1 MKQMHVLVVDDEAA
15 IRQVLAAQLI
25 RAGHAVEQ
33 ANCAQEALD
42 TLFTSDFDVCICDL
56 RLPDHDGIEVIKRC
70 RAKEVDIAFLMITA
84 FASVDT
90 AIEAMKL
97 GAHDYLMKPVQAED
111 LLIRLEH
118 IADVTRL
125 RDENRYLKKMMVA
138 SETAADTLGVSAPMR
153 EIETLVDKV
162 SRTDGTVLITGESGT
177 GKSHIARTIHKRSGR
192 RDRAMVTVNC
202 GAIPKELLE
211 SELFGHIKGAFTG
224 ADRNKKGLFREADG
238 GTLFLDEIGE
248 LPLALQVKLLHVIE
262 EKEVRPLG
270 AEQSRRVDV
279 RIIAAT
285 NRNIDEMMR
294 IGEFREDLYY
304 RLNVLHI
311 TLPPLRSRREDIP
324 LYIDY
329 FHNSEI
335 ERLGLDGRYG
345 IDPEVEEHLL
355 AYEWPGNLRELQ
367 NVIARMLV
375 LAEDHIIDMADL
387 PSHVTRYEHNGS
399 SYEIDA
405 TYGSLRDQVRQFEI
419 GVIKKAINTAGNDR
433 ALAARSLDIG
443 LSTLYR
449 KLEEK

>member
-15 IRQVLAAQLI
+15 IRQVLAEQLT
-25 RAGHAVEQ
+25 RSGHTVEQ
-33 ANCAQEALD
+33 ADCGEEALKV
-42 TLFTSDFDVCICDL
+42 LQSSDFDVCICDL
-56 RLPDHDGIEVIKRC
+56 RLPDLDGIEVIRRC
-70 RAKEVDIAFLMITA
+70 RAKEMDIAFLMITA

-97 GAHDYLMKPVQAED
+97 GAYDYLMKPVQLED
-111 LLIRLEH
+111 LLIRLDH
-118 IADVTRL
+118 IADVARL
-125 RDENRYLKKMMVA
+125 RDENRYLRKMVESDA
-138 SETAADTLGVSAPMR
+138 GSDTLGLSVPMR
-153 EIETLVDKV
+153 KIQTLINKV
-162 SRTDGTVLITGESGT
+162 SRTDSTVLITGESGT
-177 GKSHIARTIHKRSGR
+177 GKSHIARTIHYDSNR

-262 EKEVRPLG
+262 DKEVRPLG

-285 NRNIDEMMR
+285 NRNIVEMMQS
-294 IGEFREDLYY
+294 GEFREDLFY

-324 LYIDY
+324 LYIEY
-329 FHNSEI
+329 FLNTEI
-335 ERLGLDGRYG
+335 SRLGLEGSYS

-375 LAEDHIIDMADL
+375 LAEEHAINMGDL
-387 PSHVTRYEHNGS
+387 PSHVTRYEHNGNK
-399 SYEIDA
+399 YEFGK
-405 TYGSLRDQVRQFEI
+405 TFGSLREQVRQFEI
-419 GVIKKAINTAGNDR
+419 GVIKKAIDAAGNDR

-449 KLEEK
+449 KLEER

>member
-1 MKQMHVLVVDDEAA
+1 MKQMHILVVDDEAA
-15 IRQVLAAQLI
+15 IRQVLAEQLT
-25 RAGHAVEQ
+25 RSRHTVEQ
-33 ANCAQEALD
+33 ADCGEEALKM
-42 TLFTSDFDVCICDL
+42 LQSSDFDVCICDL
-56 RLPDHDGIEVIKRC
+56 RLPDLDGIEVIRRC
-70 RAKEVDIAFLMITA
+70 RVKEMEIAFLMITA

-97 GAHDYLMKPVQAED
+97 GAYDYLMKPVQLED
-111 LLIRLEH
+111 VLIRLDH
-118 IADVTRL
+118 IADIVRL
-125 RDENRYLKKMMVA
+125 RDENRYLRKMVESDA
-138 SETAADTLGVSAPMR
+138 GSDTLGLSAPMR
-153 EIETLVDKV
+153 KIQTLINKV
-162 SRTDGTVLITGESGT
+162 SRTDSTVLITGESGT
-177 GKSHIARTIHKRSGR
+177 GKSHIARTIHYDSNR

-224 ADRNKKGLFREADG
+224 ADRIKKGLFREADG

-262 EKEVRPLG
+262 DKEVRPLG

-285 NRNIDEMMR
+285 NRNIVEMMQS
-294 IGEFREDLYY
+294 GEFREDLFY

-324 LYIDY
+324 LYIEY
-329 FHNSEI
+329 FLNTEI
-335 ERLGLDGRYG
+335 LRLGLEGSYS

-375 LAEDHIIDMADL
+375 LAEERAINMGDL
-387 PSHVTRYEHNGS
+387 PSHVTRYEHNGNK
-399 SYEIDA
+399 YEFGK
-405 TYGSLRDQVRQFEI
+405 TFGSLREQVRQFEI
-419 GVIKKAINTAGNDR
+419 GVIKKAIDAAGNDR

-449 KLEEK
+449 KLEER

>member
-15 IRQVLAAQLI
+15 IRQVLAEQLT
-25 RAGHAVEQ
+25 RSGHTVEQ
-33 ANCAQEALD
+33 ADCGEEALKV
-42 TLFTSDFDVCICDL
+42 LQSSDFDVCICDL
-56 RLPDHDGIEVIKRC
+56 RLPDLDGIEVIRRC
-70 RAKEVDIAFLMITA
+70 RAKEMDIAFLMITA

-97 GAHDYLMKPVQAED
+97 GAYDYLMKPVQLED
-111 LLIRLEH
+111 LLIRLDH
-118 IADVTRL
+118 IADVARL
-125 RDENRYLKKMMVA
+125 RDENRYLRKMVESDA
-138 SETAADTLGVSAPMR
+138 GSDTLGLSVPMR
-153 EIETLVDKV
+153 KIQTLINKV
-162 SRTDGTVLITGESGT
+162 SRTDSTVLITGESGT
-177 GKSHIARTIHKRSGR
+177 GKSYIARTIHYDSNR

-262 EKEVRPLG
+262 DKEVRPLG

-285 NRNIDEMMR
+285 NRNIVEMMQS
-294 IGEFREDLYY
+294 GEFREDLFY

-324 LYIDY
+324 LYIEY
-329 FHNSEI
+329 FLNTEI
-335 ERLGLDGRYG
+335 SRLGLEGSYS

-375 LAEDHIIDMADL
+375 LAEEHAINMGDL
-387 PSHVTRYEHNGS
+387 PSHVTRYEHNGNK
-399 SYEIDA
+399 YEFGK
-405 TYGSLRDQVRQFEI
+405 TFGSLREQVRQFEI
-419 GVIKKAINTAGNDR
+419 GVIKKAIDAAGNDR

-449 KLEEK
+449 KLEER

>member
-1 MKQMHVLVVDDEAA
+1 M
-15 IRQVLAAQLI
+15 
-25 RAGHAVEQ
+25 
-33 ANCAQEALD
+33 
-42 TLFTSDFDVCICDL
+42 
-56 RLPDHDGIEVIKRC
+56 
-70 RAKEVDIAFLMITA
+70 DIAFLMITA

-97 GAHDYLMKPVQAED
+97 GAYDYLMKPVQLED
-111 LLIRLEH
+111 VLIRLDH
-118 IADVTRL
+118 IADVVRL
-125 RDENRYLKKMMVA
+125 RDENRYLRKMVE
-138 SETAADTLGVSAPMR
+138 SDTGSDTLGLSVPMR
-153 EIETLVDKV
+153 KIQTLINKV
-162 SRTDGTVLITGESGT
+162 SRTDSTVLITGESGT
-177 GKSHIARTIHKRSGR
+177 GKSHIARTIHYESNR

-224 ADRNKKGLFREADG
+224 ADRIKKGLFREADG

-262 EKEVRPLG
+262 DKEVRPLG

-285 NRNIDEMMR
+285 NRNIVEMMQS
-294 IGEFREDLYY
+294 GEFREDLFY

-324 LYIDY
+324 LYIEY
-329 FHNSEI
+329 FLNTEI
-335 ERLGLDGRYG
+335 SRLGLEGSYS

-375 LAEDHIIDMADL
+375 LAEERAINMGDL
-387 PSHVTRYEHNGS
+387 PSHVTRYEHNGNK
-399 SYEIDA
+399 YEFGK
-405 TYGSLRDQVRQFEI
+405 TFGSLREQVRQFEI
-419 GVIKKAINTAGNDR
+419 GVIKKAIDAAGNDR

-449 KLEEK
+449 KLEER

>member
-15 IRQVLAAQLI
+15 IRQVLAEQLT
-25 RAGHAVEQ
+25 RSGHTVEQ
-33 ANCAQEALD
+33 ADCGEEALKV
-42 TLFTSDFDVCICDL
+42 LQSSDFDVCICDL
-56 RLPDHDGIEVIKRC
+56 RLPDLDGIEVIRRC
-70 RAKEVDIAFLMITA
+70 RAKEMDIAFLMITA

-97 GAHDYLMKPVQAED
+97 GAYDYLMKPVQLED
-111 LLIRLEH
+111 LLIRLDH
-118 IADVTRL
+118 IADVARL
-125 RDENRYLKKMMVA
+125 RDENRYLRKMVESDA
-138 SETAADTLGVSAPMR
+138 GSDTLGLSVSMR
-153 EIETLVDKV
+153 KIQTLINKV
-162 SRTDGTVLITGESGT
+162 SRTDSTVLITGESGT
-177 GKSHIARTIHKRSGR
+177 GKSHIARTIHYDSNR

-262 EKEVRPLG
+262 DKEVRPLG

-285 NRNIDEMMR
+285 NRNIVEMMQS
-294 IGEFREDLYY
+294 GEFREDLFY

-324 LYIDY
+324 LYIEY
-329 FHNSEI
+329 FLNTEI
-335 ERLGLDGRYG
+335 SRLGLEGSYS

-375 LAEDHIIDMADL
+375 LAEEHAINMGDL
-387 PSHVTRYEHNGS
+387 PSHVTRYEHNGNK
-399 SYEIDA
+399 YEFGK
-405 TYGSLRDQVRQFEI
+405 TFGSLREQVRQFEI
-419 GVIKKAINTAGNDR
+419 GLIKKAIDAAGNDR

-449 KLEEK
+449 KLEER

>member
-15 IRQVLAAQLI
+15 IRQVLAEQLT
-25 RAGHAVEQ
+25 RSGHTVEQ
-33 ANCAQEALD
+33 ADCGEEALKV
-42 TLFTSDFDVCICDL
+42 LQSSDFDVCICDL
-56 RLPDHDGIEVIKRC
+56 RLPDLDGIEVIRRC
-70 RAKEVDIAFLMITA
+70 RAKEMDIAFLMITA

-97 GAHDYLMKPVQAED
+97 GAYDYLMKPVQLED
-111 LLIRLEH
+111 LLIRLDH
-118 IADVTRL
+118 IADVARL
-125 RDENRYLKKMMVA
+125 RDENRYLRKMVESDA
-138 SETAADTLGVSAPMR
+138 GSDTLGLSVPMR
-153 EIETLVDKV
+153 KIQTLINKV
-162 SRTDGTVLITGESGT
+162 SRTDSTVLITGESGT
-177 GKSHIARTIHKRSGR
+177 GKSYIARTIHYDSNR

-262 EKEVRPLG
+262 DKEVRPLG

-285 NRNIDEMMR
+285 NRNIVEMMQS
-294 IGEFREDLYY
+294 GEFREDLFY

-324 LYIDY
+324 LYIEY
-329 FHNSEI
+329 FLNTEI
-335 ERLGLDGRYG
+335 SRLGLEGSYS

-355 AYEWPGNLRELQ
+355 AYGWPGNLRELQ

-375 LAEDHIIDMADL
+375 LAEEHAINMGDL
-387 PSHVTRYEHNGS
+387 PSHVTRYEHNGNK
-399 SYEIDA
+399 YEFGK
-405 TYGSLRDQVRQFEI
+405 TFGSLREQVRQFEI
-419 GVIKKAINTAGNDR
+419 GVIKKAIDAAGNDR

-449 KLEEK
+449 KLEER

>member
-15 IRQVLAAQLI
+15 IRQVLAEQLT
-25 RAGHAVEQ
+25 RSGHTVEQ
-33 ANCAQEALD
+33 ADCGEEALKV
-42 TLFTSDFDVCICDL
+42 LQSSDFDVCICDL
-56 RLPDHDGIEVIKRC
+56 RLPDLDGIEVIRRC
-70 RAKEVDIAFLMITA
+70 RAKEMDIAFLMITA

-97 GAHDYLMKPVQAED
+97 GAYDYLMKPVQLED
-111 LLIRLEH
+111 LLIRLDH
-118 IADVTRL
+118 IADVARL
-125 RDENRYLKKMMVA
+125 RDENRYLRKMVESDA
-138 SETAADTLGVSAPMR
+138 GSDTLGLSVPMR
-153 EIETLVDKV
+153 KIQTLINKV
-162 SRTDGTVLITGESGT
+162 SRTDSTVLITGESGT
-177 GKSHIARTIHKRSGR
+177 GKSHIARTIHYDSNR

-262 EKEVRPLG
+262 DKEVRPLG

-279 RIIAAT
+279 RIISAT
-285 NRNIDEMMR
+285 NRNIVEMMQS
-294 IGEFREDLYY
+294 GDFREDLFY

-324 LYIDY
+324 LYIEY
-329 FHNSEI
+329 FLNTEI
-335 ERLGLDGRYG
+335 SRLGLEGSYS

-375 LAEDHIIDMADL
+375 LAEEHAINMGDL
-387 PSHVTRYEHNGS
+387 PSHVTRYEHNGNK
-399 SYEIDA
+399 YEFGK
-405 TYGSLRDQVRQFEI
+405 TFGSLREQVRQFEI
-419 GVIKKAINTAGNDR
+419 GVIKKAIDAAGNDR

-449 KLEEK
+449 KLEER

>member
-15 IRQVLAAQLI
+15 IRQVLAEQLT
-25 RAGHAVEQ
+25 RSGHTVEQ
-33 ANCAQEALD
+33 ADCGEEALKV
-42 TLFTSDFDVCICDL
+42 LQSSDFDVCICDL
-56 RLPDHDGIEVIKRC
+56 RLPDLDGIEVIRRC
-70 RAKEVDIAFLMITA
+70 RAKEMDIAFLMITA

-97 GAHDYLMKPVQAED
+97 GAYDYLMKPVQLED
-111 LLIRLEH
+111 LLIRLDH
-118 IADVTRL
+118 IADVARL
-125 RDENRYLKKMMVA
+125 RDENRYLRKMVESDA
-138 SETAADTLGVSAPMR
+138 GSDTLGLSVPMR
-153 EIETLVDKV
+153 KIQTLINKV
-162 SRTDGTVLITGESGT
+162 SRTDSTVLITGESGT
-177 GKSHIARTIHKRSGR
+177 GKSHIARTIHYDSNR

-224 ADRNKKGLFREADG
+224 VDRNKKGLFREADG

-262 EKEVRPLG
+262 DKEVRPLG

-285 NRNIDEMMR
+285 NRNIVEMMQS
-294 IGEFREDLYY
+294 GEFREDLFY

-324 LYIDY
+324 LYIEY
-329 FHNSEI
+329 FLNTEI
-335 ERLGLDGRYG
+335 SRLGLEGSYS

-375 LAEDHIIDMADL
+375 LAEEHAINMGDL
-387 PSHVTRYEHNGS
+387 PSHVTRYEHNGNK
-399 SYEIDA
+399 YEFGK
-405 TYGSLRDQVRQFEI
+405 TFGSLREQVRQFEI
-419 GVIKKAINTAGNDR
+419 GVIKKAIDAAGNDR

-449 KLEEK
+449 KLEER

>member
-1 MKQMHVLVVDDEAA
+1 MKQMHILVVDDEAA
-15 IRQVLAAQLI
+15 IRQVLAEQLT
-25 RAGHAVEQ
+25 RSGHTVEQ
-33 ANCAQEALD
+33 ADCGEEALKV
-42 TLFTSDFDVCICDL
+42 LQSSDFDVCICDL
-56 RLPDHDGIEVIKRC
+56 RLPDLDGIEVIRRC
-70 RAKEVDIAFLMITA
+70 RAKEMDIAFLMITA

-97 GAHDYLMKPVQAED
+97 GAYDYLMKPVQLED
-111 LLIRLEH
+111 ILIRLDH
-118 IADVTRL
+118 IADVARL
-125 RDENRYLKKMMVA
+125 RDENRYLRKMVE
-138 SETAADTLGVSAPMR
+138 SDTGSDTLGLSAPMR
-153 EIETLVDKV
+153 KIQTLINKV
-162 SRTDGTVLITGESGT
+162 SRTDSTVLITGESGT
-177 GKSHIARTIHKRSGR
+177 GKSHIARTIHYDSNR

-224 ADRNKKGLFREADG
+224 ADRIKKGLFREADG

-262 EKEVRPLG
+262 DKEVRPLG

-279 RIIAAT
+279 RIISAT
-285 NRNIDEMMR
+285 NRNIVEMMQS
-294 IGEFREDLYY
+294 GDFREDLFY

-324 LYIDY
+324 LYIEY
-329 FHNSEI
+329 FLNTEI
-335 ERLGLDGRYG
+335 LRLGLEGSYS

-375 LAEDHIIDMADL
+375 LAEERAINMGDL
-387 PSHVTRYEHNGS
+387 PSHVTRYEHNGNK
-399 SYEIDA
+399 YEFGK
-405 TYGSLRDQVRQFEI
+405 TFGSLREQVRQFEI
-419 GVIKKAINTAGNDR
+419 GVIKKAIDAAGNDR

-449 KLEEK
+449 KLEER

>member
-1 MKQMHVLVVDDEAA
+1 MKQLHILVVDDEAA
-15 IRQVLAAQLI
+15 IRQVLAEQLT
-25 RAGHAVEQ
+25 RSGHTVEQ
-33 ANCAQEALD
+33 ADCGEE
-42 TLFTSDFDVCICDL
+42 TLKMLQSSDFDVCICDL
-56 RLPDHDGIEVIKRC
+56 RLPDLDGIEVIRCC
-70 RAKEVDIAFLMITA
+70 RAKEMDIAFLMITA

-97 GAHDYLMKPVQAED
+97 GAYDYLMKPVQLED
-111 LLIRLEH
+111 VLIRLDH
-118 IADVTRL
+118 IADFARL
-125 RDENRYLKKMMVA
+125 RDENRYLRKMVESDA
-138 SETAADTLGVSAPMR
+138 GSDTLGLSAPMR
-153 EIETLVDKV
+153 KIQTLINKV
-162 SRTDGTVLITGESGT
+162 SRTDSTVLITGDSGT
-177 GKSHIARTIHKRSGR
+177 GKSHIARMIHYDSNR
-192 RDRAMVTVNC
+192 RDRTMVTVNC

-224 ADRNKKGLFREADG
+224 ADRIKKGLFREADG

-262 EKEVRPLG
+262 DKEVRPLG

-285 NRNIDEMMR
+285 NRNIVEMMQS
-294 IGEFREDLYY
+294 GEFREDLFY

-324 LYIDY
+324 LYIEY
-329 FHNSEI
+329 FLNTEI
-335 ERLGLDGRYG
+335 SRLGLEGSYS

-375 LAEDHIIDMADL
+375 LAEEHAINMGDL
-387 PSHVTRYEHNGS
+387 PSHVTRYEHNGNK
-399 SYEIDA
+399 YEFGK
-405 TYGSLRDQVRQFEI
+405 TFGSLREQVRQFEI
-419 GVIKKAINTAGNDR
+419 GLINKAIDAAGNDR
-433 ALAARSLDIG
+433 AVAARSLDIG

-449 KLEEK
+449 KLEER

>member
-15 IRQVLAAQLI
+15 IRQVLAEQLT
-25 RAGHAVEQ
+25 RSGHTVEQ
-33 ANCAQEALD
+33 ADCGEEALKV
-42 TLFTSDFDVCICDL
+42 LQSSDFDVCICDL
-56 RLPDHDGIEVIKRC
+56 RLPDLDGIEVIRRC
-70 RAKEVDIAFLMITA
+70 RAKEMDIAFLMITA

-97 GAHDYLMKPVQAED
+97 GAYDYLMKPVQLED
-111 LLIRLEH
+111 VLIRFDH
-118 IADVTRL
+118 IADVARL
-125 RDENRYLKKMMVA
+125 RDENRYLRKIVESDA
-138 SETAADTLGVSAPMR
+138 GSETLGLSVPMR
-153 EIETLVDKV
+153 KIQTLINKV
-162 SRTDGTVLITGESGT
+162 SRTDSTVLITGESGT
-177 GKSHIARTIHKRSGR
+177 GKSHIARTIHNDSNRC
-192 RDRAMVTVNC
+192 DRAMVTVNC

-262 EKEVRPLG
+262 DKEVRPLG

-285 NRNIDEMMR
+285 NRNIVEMMQR
-294 IGEFREDLYY
+294 GEFREDLFY

-324 LYIDY
+324 LYIEY
-329 FHNSEI
+329 FLNTEI
-335 ERLGLDGRYG
+335 SRLGLEGSYS

-375 LAEDHIIDMADL
+375 LAEEHAINMGDL
-387 PSHVTRYEHNGS
+387 PSHVTRYEHNGNK
-399 SYEIDA
+399 YEFGE
-405 TYGSLRDQVRQFEI
+405 TFGSLREQVRQFEI
-419 GVIKKAINTAGNDR
+419 SVINKAINAAGNDR

-449 KLEEK
+449 KLEER

>member
-15 IRQVLAAQLI
+15 IRQVLAAQLT
-25 RAGHAVEQ
+25 RAGHTVEQ
-33 ANCAQEALD
+33 ADCGEMALKA
-42 TLFTSDFDVCICDL
+42 LQTSDLDVCICDL
-56 RLPDHDGIEVIKRC
+56 RLPDLDGIEVIRRC
-70 RAKEVDIAFLMITA
+70 RAKEMDIAFLMITA

-97 GAHDYLMKPVQAED
+97 GAYDYLMKPVQLD
-111 LLIRLEH
+111 DVLIRLEH
-118 IADVTRL
+118 IADVARL
-125 RDENRYLKKMMVA
+125 RDENRYLRKIV
-138 SETAADTLGVSAPMR
+138 ETDTSSDALGLSAPMR
-153 EIETLVDKV
+153 EIQTLIKKV
-162 SRTDGTVLITGESGT
+162 SRTDGTVFITGESGT
-177 GKSHIARTIHKRSGR
+177 GKSHIARTIHNESNR
-192 RDRAMVTVNC
+192 RDRTMVTVNC

-262 EKEVRPLG
+262 EKVVRPLG

-285 NRNIDEMMR
+285 NRNIAEMMQG
-294 IGEFREDLYY
+294 GEFREDLYY

-311 TLPPLRSRREDIP
+311 TLPPLRSRQEDIS
-324 LYIDY
+324 LYIEY
-329 FHNSEI
+329 FLNSEI
-335 ERLGLDGRYG
+335 ARLGLEGRYS
-345 IDPEVEEHLL
+345 IDPEVEEQLL
-355 AYEWPGNLRELQ
+355 NYEWPGNLRELQ

-375 LAEDHIIDMADL
+375 LADEYTINMGDL
-387 PSHVTRYEHNGS
+387 PSHVTRYEHNGGK
-399 SYEIDA
+399 YELSK
-405 TYGSLRDQVRQFEI
+405 TFGSLRDQVRQFEI
-419 GVIKKAINTAGNDR
+419 GVIKKAIDAAENDR

-449 KLEEK
+449 KLEER

>member
-1 MKQMHVLVVDDEAA
+1 MKQMHILVVDDEAA
-15 IRQVLAAQLI
+15 IRQVLAEQLT
-25 RAGHAVEQ
+25 RSRHTVEQ
-33 ANCAQEALD
+33 ADCGEEALKM
-42 TLFTSDFDVCICDL
+42 LQSSDFDVCICDL
-56 RLPDHDGIEVIKRC
+56 RLPDLDGIEVIRRC
-70 RAKEVDIAFLMITA
+70 RVKEMEIAFLMITA

-97 GAHDYLMKPVQAED
+97 GAYDYLMKPVQLED
-111 LLIRLEH
+111 VLIRLDH
-118 IADVTRL
+118 IADIARL
-125 RDENRYLKKMMVA
+125 RDENRYLRKMVESDA
-138 SETAADTLGVSAPMR
+138 GSDTLGLSAPMR
-153 EIETLVDKV
+153 KIQTLINKV
-162 SRTDGTVLITGESGT
+162 SRTDSTVLITGESGT
-177 GKSHIARTIHKRSGR
+177 GKSHIARTIHYDSNR

-224 ADRNKKGLFREADG
+224 ADRIKKGLFREADG

-262 EKEVRPLG
+262 DKEVRPLG

-285 NRNIDEMMR
+285 NRNIVEMMQS
-294 IGEFREDLYY
+294 GEFREDLFY

-324 LYIDY
+324 LYIEY
-329 FHNSEI
+329 FLNTEI
-335 ERLGLDGRYG
+335 SRLGLEGSYS

-375 LAEDHIIDMADL
+375 LAEERAINMGDL
-387 PSHVTRYEHNGS
+387 PSHVTRYEHNGNK
-399 SYEIDA
+399 YEFGK
-405 TYGSLRDQVRQFEI
+405 TFGSLREQVRQFEI
-419 GVIKKAINTAGNDR
+419 GVIKKAIDAAGNDR

-449 KLEEK
+449 KLEER

>member
-15 IRQVLAAQLI
+15 IRQVLAEQLT
-25 RAGHAVEQ
+25 RSGHTVEQ
-33 ANCAQEALD
+33 ADCGEEALKV
-42 TLFTSDFDVCICDL
+42 LQSSDFDVCICDL
-56 RLPDHDGIEVIKRC
+56 RLPDLDGIEVIRRC
-70 RAKEVDIAFLMITA
+70 RAKEMDIAFLMITA

-97 GAHDYLMKPVQAED
+97 GAYDYLMKPVQLED
-111 LLIRLEH
+111 LLIRLDH
-118 IADVTRL
+118 IADVARL
-125 RDENRYLKKMMVA
+125 RDENRYLRKMVESDA
-138 SETAADTLGVSAPMR
+138 GSDTLGLSVPMR
-153 EIETLVDKV
+153 KIQTLINKV
-162 SRTDGTVLITGESGT
+162 SRTDSTVLITGESGT
-177 GKSHIARTIHKRSGR
+177 GKSYIARTIHYDSNR

-262 EKEVRPLG
+262 DKEVRPLG

-285 NRNIDEMMR
+285 NRNIVEMMQS
-294 IGEFREDLYY
+294 GEFREDLFY

-324 LYIDY
+324 LYIEY
-329 FHNSEI
+329 FLNTEI
-335 ERLGLDGRYG
+335 SRLGLEGSYS

-375 LAEDHIIDMADL
+375 LAEEYAINMGDL
-387 PSHVTRYEHNGS
+387 PSHVTRYEHNGNK
-399 SYEIDA
+399 YEFGK
-405 TYGSLRDQVRQFEI
+405 TFGSLREQVRQFEI
-419 GVIKKAINTAGNDR
+419 GVIKKAIDAAGNDR

-449 KLEEK
+449 KLEER

>member
-1 MKQMHVLVVDDEAA
+1 MKQMHILVIDDEAA
-15 IRQVLAAQLI
+15 IRQVLAEQLT
-25 RAGHAVEQ
+25 RSGHTVEQ
-33 ANCAQEALD
+33 ADCGEEAL
-42 TLFTSDFDVCICDL
+42 TMLQSSDFDVCICDL
-56 RLPDHDGIEVIKRC
+56 RLPDLDGIEVIRRC
-70 RAKEVDIAFLMITA
+70 RAKEMDIAFLMITA

-97 GAHDYLMKPVQAED
+97 GAYDYLMKPVQLED
-111 LLIRLEH
+111 VLIRLDH
-118 IADVTRL
+118 IADVARL
-125 RDENRYLKKMMVA
+125 RDENRYLRKMVE
-138 SETAADTLGVSAPMR
+138 SDTGSDTLGLSVPMR
-153 EIETLVDKV
+153 KIQTLINKV
-162 SRTDGTVLITGESGT
+162 SRTDSTVLITGESGT
-177 GKSHIARTIHKRSGR
+177 GKSHIARTIHYESNR

-224 ADRNKKGLFREADG
+224 ADRIKKGLFREADG

-262 EKEVRPLG
+262 DKEVRPLG

-285 NRNIDEMMR
+285 NRNIVEMMQS
-294 IGEFREDLYY
+294 GEFREDLFY

-324 LYIDY
+324 LYIEY
-329 FHNSEI
+329 FLNTEI
-335 ERLGLDGRYG
+335 SRLGLEGSYS

-375 LAEDHIIDMADL
+375 LAEERAINMGDL
-387 PSHVTRYEHNGS
+387 PSHVTRYEHNGNK
-399 SYEIDA
+399 YEFGK
-405 TYGSLRDQVRQFEI
+405 TFGSLREQVRQFEI
-419 GVIKKAINTAGNDR
+419 GVIKKAIDAAGNDR

-449 KLEEK
+449 KLEER

>member
-1 MKQMHVLVVDDEAA
+1 MKQMHILVVDDEAA
-15 IRQVLAAQLI
+15 IRQVLAEQLT
-25 RAGHAVEQ
+25 RSGHTVEQ
-33 ANCAQEALD
+33 ADCGEEALKV
-42 TLFTSDFDVCICDL
+42 LQSSDFDVCICDL
-56 RLPDHDGIEVIKRC
+56 RLPDLDGIEVIRRC
-70 RAKEVDIAFLMITA
+70 RAKEMDIAFLMITA

-97 GAHDYLMKPVQAED
+97 GAYDYLMKPVQLED
-111 LLIRLEH
+111 LLIRLDH
-118 IADVTRL
+118 IADVARL
-125 RDENRYLKKMMVA
+125 RDENRYLRKMVESDA
-138 SETAADTLGVSAPMR
+138 GSDTLGLSVPMR
-153 EIETLVDKV
+153 KIQTLINKV
-162 SRTDGTVLITGESGT
+162 SRTDSTVLITGESGT
-177 GKSHIARTIHKRSGR
+177 GKSHIARTIHYDSNR

-262 EKEVRPLG
+262 DKEVRPLG

-285 NRNIDEMMR
+285 NRNIVEMMQS
-294 IGEFREDLYY
+294 GEFREDLFY

-324 LYIDY
+324 LYIEY
-329 FHNSEI
+329 FLNTEI
-335 ERLGLDGRYG
+335 SRLGLEGSYS

-375 LAEDHIIDMADL
+375 LAEEHAINMGDL
-387 PSHVTRYEHNGS
+387 PSHVTRYEHNGNK
-399 SYEIDA
+399 YEFGK
-405 TYGSLRDQVRQFEI
+405 TFGSLREQVRQFEI
-419 GVIKKAINTAGNDR
+419 GVIKKAIDAAGNDR

-449 KLEEK
+449 KLEER